1 VTNSVPEATFAPR
14 GLVAGLAL
22 IPLTGGV
29 LWGVHHAASLT
40 LAFTGRGN
48 PLAFT
53 WAVGF
58 LLLWWIGLS
67 WLERPT
73 TTTPRQQRRID
84 QLTVTVQVPVW
95 NEDPRLLRGCLASLF
110 GQTRLPDRIA
120 VVDDGST
127 NDLSGERHWFLQAAQ
142 DLGIQASWV
151 KTENRGKR
159 YAQMEALAGDDA
171 DIFVTLDSDSVL
183 DRRALEEGLK
193 PFADPKVQSVAGM
206 VAVWNNRANLLTRLT
221 CMLYTPFTRGFR
233 SAQSVMGRVMVNSGT
248 LAFYRGG
255 VIRRYAGSYERET
268 FFGRPV
274 QMNDDSMLTFYALLA
289 GKAVHQPTAVAYT
302 VVPERFGHYL
312 RQQLRWMRGT
322 FVRTW
327 WWFRYM
333 PLRDATFWMPL
344 TELFAIVLSAIV
356 IVTLA
361 ASSAEVR
368 GPVGQLLLTSLAV
381 DLGVNWM
388 LGLRYLVIR
397 RTDETLGFQ
406 LCLVAAAPI
415 AGMWRVLIL
424 RPLIFYAM
432 ATCWKTGWGTRQQV
446 EVAGATPRHTGRYR
460 WRSDPWTAAAAAGI
474 TGCLAVALHQ
484 L

>member
-1 VTNSVPEATFAPR
+1 VTDSVPEATFASR
-14 GLVAGLAL
+14 GLVAILAL
-22 IPLTGGV
+22 VPLGAGV
-29 LWGVHHAASLT
+29 LWGVHHAASLM

-53 WAVGF
+53 WSVGF

-67 WLERPT
+67 WLERPA
-73 TTTPRQQRRID
+73 TTTPRQQRRVD
-84 QLTVTVQVPVW
+84 QLFVTVQVPVW
-95 NEDPRLLRGCLASLF
+95 NEDPRLLRACLASLF
-110 GQTRLPDRIA
+110 QQTRLPDRIA
-120 VVDDGST
+120 VVDDGSAD
-127 NDLSGERHWFLQAAQ
+127 DLSDERHRFLRTAEN
-142 DLGIQASWV
+142 LGIQASWV
-151 KTENRGKR
+151 RTPNRGKR
-159 YAQMEALAGDDA
+159 YAQMEALATDDG

-183 DRRALEEGLK
+183 DRHALEEGLK

-233 SAQSVMGRVMVNSGT
+233 SAQSILGRVMVNSGT
-248 LAFYRGG
+248 LAFYRGD

-289 GKAVHQPTAVAYT
+289 GKTVHQPTSVAYT
-302 VVPERFGHYL
+302 AVPERLGHYL

-322 FVRTW
+322 FVRIW

-333 PLRDATFWMPL
+333 PLGDLTFWMAL
-344 TELFAIVLSAIV
+344 SEVFAIALSGII

-361 ASSAEVR
+361 ASPPEVR
-368 GPVGQLLLTSLAV
+368 GPVGQLLFTALAV
-381 DLGVNWM
+381 DIGVNWM
-388 LGLRYLVIR
+388 LGLRYLVVR
-397 RTDETLGFQ
+397 RTDETLLFQ
-406 LCLVAAAPI
+406 LSLVAAAPI
-415 AGMWRVLIL
+415 AGLWRVVIL

-432 ATCWKTGWGTRQQV
+432 ATCWKTNWGTRQQV
-446 EVAGATPRHTGRYR
+446 EVAGAAPVHLRRHR
-460 WRSDPWTAAAAAGI
+460 WRADPWTAAAI
-474 TGCLAVALHQ
+474 TGVSGCLAVALHQ